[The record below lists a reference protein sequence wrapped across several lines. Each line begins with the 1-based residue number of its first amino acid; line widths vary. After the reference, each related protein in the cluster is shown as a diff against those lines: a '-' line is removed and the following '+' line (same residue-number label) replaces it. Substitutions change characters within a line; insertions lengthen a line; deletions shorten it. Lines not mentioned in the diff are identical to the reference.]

1 MGDSR
6 DDRIEVHLDLIFE
19 TAQGRARQLGTN
31 AFEADE
37 VAQLTAY
44 KLWRRWDDPKVV
56 TLRRIGGAR
65 WKGYI
70 REVAKNTHVDLVRQH
85 QRRMARQQRAHEC
98 RTGQQPNRVD
108 GEIAQEKVNNIE
120 SSLARAMV
128 AEEILNLPPQQQ
140 KVAARMFLLEM
151 TAKEI
156 GQELGLEPQTVRKHA
171 RAARETLRIRLSE
184 AEEAETILP

>member
-6 DDRIEVHLDLIFE
+6 DDRIEAHLDLIFE
-19 TAQGRARQLGTN
+19 TARAKAHQLRTN
-31 AFEADE
+31 SFEADE

-44 KLWRRWDDPKVV
+44 KLWRRWEDPKVA

-70 REVAKNTHVDLVRQH
+70 REVAKNTYVDLVRQH
-85 QRRMARQQRAHEC
+85 QRRLARQQRAHEC
-98 RTGQQPNRVD
+98 RTGQQPNWAD
-108 GEIAQEKVNNIE
+108 GEIAQVWVNNIE
-120 SSLARAMV
+120 SSLARAIV

-151 TAKEI
+151 TAREI
-156 GQELGLEPQTVRKHA
+156 GHELDLEPQTVRKHA
-171 RAARETLRIRLSE
+171 RAARETLRIRLAE